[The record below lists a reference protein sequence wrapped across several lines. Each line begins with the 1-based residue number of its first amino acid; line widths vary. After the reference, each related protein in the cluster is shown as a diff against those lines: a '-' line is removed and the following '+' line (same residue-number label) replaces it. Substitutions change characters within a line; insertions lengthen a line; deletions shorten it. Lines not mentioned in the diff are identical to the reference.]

1 MRHLLFILL
10 AAMLLTSCAYERG
23 EVKESP
29 SDFIVIHGKTYK
41 IMSIVPAKGAN
52 AIWIMYPKDS
62 TDKQP
67 EVINYNVRTGSGKHS
82 RTYNQAVIKV
92 D

>member
-1 MRHLLFILL
+1 MKRILTVL
-10 AAMLLTSCAYERG
+10 AVLTLTSCSERG
-23 EVKESP
+23 EVREQP

-41 IMSIVPAKGAN
+41 LMRVVPSDGAN

-62 TDKQP
+62 SDAMPTILNYQTKQ
-67 EVINYNVRTGSGKHS
+67 GKA
-82 RTYNQAVIKV
+82 TVNQAIIKV

>member
-1 MRHLLFILL
+1 MKQILL
-10 AAMLLTSCAYERG
+10 GLGLIALISCSKRG
-23 EVKESP
+23 EIHEHP

-41 IMSIVPAKGAN
+41 LMKVVPADGEH

-62 TDKQP
+62 NDAMPT
-67 EVINYNVRTGSGKHS
+67 ILNYNVQEGKTI
-82 RTYNQAVIKV
+82 RNQAVIKV